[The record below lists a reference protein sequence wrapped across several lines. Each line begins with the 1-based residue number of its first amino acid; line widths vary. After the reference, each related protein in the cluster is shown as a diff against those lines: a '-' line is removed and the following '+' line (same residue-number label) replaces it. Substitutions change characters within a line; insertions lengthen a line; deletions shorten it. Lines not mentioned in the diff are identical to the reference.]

1 VARPAPL
8 LLALALLLTGCG
20 GGSRTTRPSTTASK
34 PAATVWLCRP
44 GLANDPCTSSLTA
57 TVLRPSGAGRVE
69 RATAAAN
76 PPVDCFYVYPT
87 VSAEQTVNANRRI
100 GLRER
105 EVAIAQASRFSQV
118 CRVFAP
124 VYRQVTLAALAHP
137 QRITLANALLAYD
150 DVEHAFDDYLAH
162 DNHGRGIV
170 LVGHSQG
177 AIILTRLVA
186 RRIDPDPALRRKLVS
201 AFLLGGNVT
210 TDDFRHVP
218 PCRSRT
224 QTGCVVAYSSF
235 TSAPAPDS
243 QFGRTDSNAGVGL
256 LTPAPGADARIVC
269 VNPAAPAGG
278 RHELEPYLPT
288 LAFVLS
294 GSPVAATTPWVG
306 YAGGYTGQCESS
318 GNATWLQVDHAAAAR
333 DQRPDLTGFNGAV
346 LGLHLLDVNVALGD
360 LVGLARDQA
369 AAYVRR

>member
-1 VARPAPL
+1 MARQALL
-8 LLALALLLTGCG
+8 LLAIALLLAGCG
-20 GGSRTTRPSTTASK
+20 GGSSTTRPSTTVPRHS
-34 PAATVWLCRP
+34 ATVWLCRP
-44 GLANDPCTSSLTA
+44 GLADDPCTSSLTA
-57 TVLRPSGAGRVE
+57 TILRPSGAGRVE
-69 RATAAAN
+69 RATPAID

-87 VSAEQTVNANRRI
+87 VSAQQTVNANRTI

-137 QRITLANALLAYD
+137 QRITLADAMLAYG
-150 DVEHAFDDYLAH
+150 DVERAFDDYLAH

-177 AIILTRLVA
+177 AIILTRLLA
-186 RRIDPDPALRRKLVS
+186 RRIDPDPALRQKLVS

-210 TDDFRHVP
+210 TGDFRHVT
-218 PCRSRT
+218 PCRTRQ

-235 TSAPAPDS
+235 TSAPAAHS

-256 LTPAPGADARIVC
+256 LTARSGARGRIVC

-278 RHELEPYLPT
+278 RHELRPYLPT

-294 GSPVAATTPWVG
+294 GSAVAATTPWVG
-306 YAGGYTGQCESS
+306 YAGGYTGQCKSS
-318 GNATWLQVDHAAAAR
+318 GNATWLQIDHSAAR
-333 DQRPDLTGFNGAV
+333 DRRPDLTRFNGAV

-360 LVGLARDQA
+360 LVELAGDQA
-369 AAYVRR
+369 TAYHRR

>member
-1 VARPAPL
+1 MEPWRGEPFFFLAIVL
-8 LLALALLLTGCG
+8 LMAGCG
-20 GGSRTTRPSTTASK
+20 GGSSTTRPSSTARSS
-34 PAATVWLCRP
+34 AATVWLCRP
-44 GLANDPCTSSLTA
+44 GLADDPCTSSLTA

-69 RATAAAN
+69 RATPAAK

-87 VSAEQTVNANRRI
+87 VSAQRTVNANRRV

-137 QRITLANALLAYD
+137 QRIARADALLAYR

-162 DNHGRGIV
+162 DNDGRGIV
-170 LVGHSQG
+170 LLGHSQG
-177 AIILTRLVA
+177 AIILTRLLA
-186 RRIDPDPALRRKLVS
+186 TRIDPDPALRHKLVS

-210 TDDFRHVP
+210 TGDFGHVT
-218 PCRSRT
+218 PCRT
-224 QTGCVVAYSSF
+224 TQQTGCVVAYSSF
-235 TSAPAPDS
+235 TSAPAAHS

-256 LTPAPGADARIVC
+256 LTPRPGARGRIVC

-278 RHELEPYLPT
+278 PHELRPYLPT

-294 GSPVAATTPWVG
+294 GSAVDATTPWVG
-306 YAGGYTGQCESS
+306 YAGGYTGQCKSS
-318 GNATWLQVDHAAAAR
+318 GNATWLQVDHSVVHDR
-333 DQRPDLTGFNGAV
+333 RPDLTRFNGAV

-360 LVGLARDQA
+360 LV
-369 AAYVRR
+369 